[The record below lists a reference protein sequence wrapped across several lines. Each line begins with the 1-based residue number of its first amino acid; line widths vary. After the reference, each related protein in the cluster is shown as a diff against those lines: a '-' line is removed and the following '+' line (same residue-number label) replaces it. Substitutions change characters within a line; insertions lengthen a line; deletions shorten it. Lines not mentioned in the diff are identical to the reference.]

1 MLPAV
6 TSGSEADFRESAAD
20 VTFSETTETGGVS
33 VGNGAMAKCM
43 IGIEISD
50 LVYEEW
56 K

>member
-6 TSGSEADFRESAAD
+6 TSGSETDLRESAAA
-20 VTFSETTETGGVS
+20 VTFSETGGES
-33 VGNGAMAKCM
+33 VGNGAMAKCV